1 MHTMLYNIYFIN
13 RETRISHLMLW
24 SKIHCL
30 KTNWRSV
37 IKCDCPGNK
46 YGTQLYMHCKYF
58 FLIWRAKKRLSIY
71 WKTSIKK
78 LRVCKR
84 KTVTRYC
91 YEHKLHSIKMLQNCL
106 AYYCK
111 VQLWQCKTFTFSLNR
126 INHSNTNAKYYC
138 YMVFSEK
145 YACSHWL
152 IHLTKMNDTIF
163 C

>member
-1 MHTMLYNIYFIN
+1 MTALETSMVHSC
-13 RETRISHLMLW
+13 TRIVS
-24 SKIHCL
+24 I
-30 KTNWRSV
+30 
-37 IKCDCPGNK
+37 
-46 YGTQLYMHCKYF
+46 F

-91 YEHKLHSIKMLQNCL
+91 YVHKLHSIKMLQNCL

-138 YMVFSEK
+138 YLVFSEK
-145 YACSHWL
+145 ICMLSLAHSSNKNEWHYFLLKVAK
-152 IHLTKMNDTIF
+152 TAN
-163 C
+163 